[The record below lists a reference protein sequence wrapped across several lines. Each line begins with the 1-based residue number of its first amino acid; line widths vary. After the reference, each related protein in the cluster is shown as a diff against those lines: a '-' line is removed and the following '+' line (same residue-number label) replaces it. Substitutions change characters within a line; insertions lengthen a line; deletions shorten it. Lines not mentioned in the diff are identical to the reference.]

1 MKLYELINDY
11 QEIIESEEFNEEVKG
26 EILTTITEELQKK
39 EGNLLH
45 VSRNFKVEIETIDNE
60 IKRLQA
66 MKKSK
71 QNAFDIYKGYVS
83 DCLKKLGMEKVKNT
97 FGTIYFTHTKS
108 VQIDDSVDLSKLGED
123 YAKVT
128 YTPNKTALKK
138 ALENG
143 EVIDG
148 ISLKETESIVFK

>member
-11 QEIIESEEFNEEVKG
+11 QEIIESEEIDIATQE
-26 EILTTITEELQKK
+26 EILSAITEELKNK

-45 VSRNFKVEIETIDNE
+45 VSRNFKADIEAIDNE

-71 QNAFDIYKGYVS
+71 ETAFTRYKSYVS

-108 VQIDDSVDLSKLGED
+108 VQIDDSVDLSRLGED

-128 YTPNKTALKK
+128 YTANKTALKK

>member
-11 QEIIESEEFNEEVKG
+11 QEIIESEEFNEEAK
-26 EILTTITEELQKK
+26 EQILSAITEELQSK

-45 VSRNFKVEIETIDNE
+45 ITRNFKADIETIDNE

-66 MKKSK
+66 IKKAK
-71 QNAFDIYKGYVS
+71 QNSFDRYKGYVS

-128 YTPNKTALKK
+128 YTADKAALKK

>member
-11 QEIIESEEFNEEVKG
+11 QEIIESEEFNEEVKD
-26 EILTTITEELQKK
+26 EILSAITEELQSK
-39 EGNLLH
+39 ESNLIH
-45 VSRNFKVEIETIDNE
+45 VSRNFKSDIERIDIE

-66 MKKSK
+66 LKKSK
-71 QNAFDIYKGYVS
+71 QNAYDRYKGYVS
-83 DCLKKLGMEKVKNT
+83 DCLKKLGFEKIKST
-97 FGTIYFTHTKS
+97 FGTIYFVRKES

-123 YAKVT
+123 YATVN

-148 ISLKETESIVFK
+148 VTLKESESIVFK

>member
-11 QEIIESEEFNEEVKG
+11 QEIIESEEFNEEAK
-26 EILTTITEELQKK
+26 EQILSAITEELQSK

-45 VSRNFKVEIETIDNE
+45 INRNFKAEIETIDNE

-66 MKKSK
+66 IKKAK
-71 QNAFDIYKGYVS
+71 QNAFDRYKGYVS
-83 DCLKKLGMEKVKNT
+83 DCLKKLGVKKVKNT

-123 YAKVT
+123 YAKPT
-128 YTPNKTALKK
+128 YTADKTALKK

-148 ISLKETESIVFK
+148 ISLKESESIIFK